1 MIGARLLFLGVLL
14 FGVPSLVGLI
24 PSVDRVSGPAL
35 AAQPSLPKSAAALS
49 VARRY
54 AEALASGDRVAA
66 AQLDFACQY
75 RMVSASA
82 RRLTAFPP
90 PSASVYA
97 ECWEPL
103 AKAHETAIERREQGM
118 DGLWPDAGS
127 PVRLKGRPALYPAAG
142 FVLALL

>member
-1 MIGARLLFLGVLL
+1 MIGHRLLFLGVLL
-14 FGVPSLVGLI
+14 PSVPSLVGLI

-35 AAQPSLPKSAAALS
+35 AAEPSLPKSAAALS

-103 AKAHETAIERREQGM
+103 AEAHETAIERRVEGM
-118 DGLWPDAGS
+118 DGPLPGGGKL
-127 PVRLKGRPALYPAAG
+127 VFFER
-142 FVLALL
+142 